1 MNTGP
6 DKKDPSRLS
15 WGPSAWIFLQSVV
28 YLYPDSPS
36 QAQKRS
42 YKTFLKSACAILPCD
57 ICRKSTCGYLE
68 KHPIEPYLINR
79 QALVVWIYKIH
90 HLVNLKLGKKSCSF
104 IEFVKRYQKMR
115 AKCSRTKL
123 GCTEAFQNYVDE
135 EIEAWASSAIKK
147 YWNFE
152 HEENAWRVQNRL
164 KWIGVGA
171 ILLTIVVIGY
181 RIQKRYKLVP
191 RRISLQK

>member
-6 DKKDPSRLS
+6 DQKDPSRLS
-15 WGPSAWIFLQSVV
+15 WGPGAWVFLQSAV

-36 QAQKRS
+36 NADKRS

-57 ICRKSTCGYLE
+57 LCRKSTCAYLK

-79 QALVVWIYKIH
+79 QALVVWIFKLH

-104 IEFVKRYQKMR
+104 IEFVTRYQKMR
-115 AKCSRTKL
+115 ATCNSSKK
-123 GCTEAFQNYVDE
+123 GCTEAFQNYSN
-135 EIEAWASSAIKK
+135 EALELWAKSALRK
-147 YWNFE
+147 YWNYEDEE
-152 HEENAWRVQNRL
+152 HAWRCRNRL
-164 KWIGVGA
+164 KWVA
-171 ILLTIVVIGY
+171 IATTVLIILYFIY
-181 RIQKRYKLVP
+181 NLHRRFKLVP